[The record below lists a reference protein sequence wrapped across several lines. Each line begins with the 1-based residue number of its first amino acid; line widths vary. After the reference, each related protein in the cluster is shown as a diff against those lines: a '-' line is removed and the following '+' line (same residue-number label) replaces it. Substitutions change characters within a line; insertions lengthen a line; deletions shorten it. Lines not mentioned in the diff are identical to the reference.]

1 MSRAHWGKY
10 LVAAAVLPIILT
22 LAWTSF
28 EAQGQQAKSAK
39 DDKKPAAATEG
50 STAKDAPKPTESKE
64 KKAAKGQLP
73 AYYGKVVTDAQKEKI
88 YGIQAKYRTQLDSL
102 EEQIDALK
110 KKRDAEIEAVLDAG
124 QLAKVKAA
132 KDEAAAAAAA
142 KKKATDKPSDKP
154 AEAKAADTK
163 PVESKTAEA
172 KPADKKP

>member
-1 MSRAHWGKY
+1 MSLAHWGKY
-10 LVAAAVLPIILT
+10 LLAAAVLPIILT

-28 EAQGQQAKSAK
+28 EAQGQQATKPAK
-39 DDKKPAAATEG
+39 DDKKPAAAKEDT
-50 STAKDAPKPTESKE
+50 PKE

-110 KKRDAEIEAVLDAG
+110 KKRDAEVEGVLDAE

-142 KKKATDKPSDKP
+142 KKKATDKP
-154 AEAKAADTK
+154 AETKAADTK
-163 PVESKTAEA
+163 PVEPKTAEA
-172 KPADKKP
+172 KKP